1 MGYLPFVVPMK
12 SSTCRRIPIATFE
25 YVWLSVGIWM
35 HLAEILAST
44 SASVGYLRFC
54 SQNLTAGAGQIIR
67 FSLLNT
73 NADGSQQSGW
83 CLAN

>member
-35 HLAEILAST
+35 HVAENLAST

-54 SQNLTAGAGQIIR
+54 SQNLTAGAGQINR